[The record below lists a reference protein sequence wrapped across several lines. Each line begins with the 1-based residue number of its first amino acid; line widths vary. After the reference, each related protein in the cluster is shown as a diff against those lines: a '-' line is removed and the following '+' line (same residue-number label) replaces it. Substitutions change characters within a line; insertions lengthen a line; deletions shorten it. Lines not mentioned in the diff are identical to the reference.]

1 MEETKLLDTSELRG
15 ANFYNFN
22 NYEQFSF
29 PFHQA
34 NGLLPTISQHSL
46 ERLNAEKNVLMI
58 RSKNPFRK
66 KKQPTHNVTF
76 T

>member
-15 ANFYNFN
+15 ANVYNFN

-66 KKQPTHNVTF
+66 KNNPPTM
-76 T
+76 